1 MGPGALARVLGPL
14 GKLFPAANF
23 PDLLVGLEMSDDAA
37 VYRISDDLAVIQTL
51 DFFTPIVD
59 DPYDYGAI
67 AAANAMSD
75 IYAMGG
81 EVVMALNICGFPPRL
96 PVEIVGEILRGGAE
110 KVAEAGAV
118 LAGGHT
124 IDDNEPKYGLS
135 VMGFV
140 HPARTL
146 TKAGARPGDMLVL
159 TKALGV
165 GIVTTAAKGDVA
177 SPDHLAEAVA
187 QMKKLN
193 RGAARAAQ
201 AIGVHAAT
209 DITGFGL
216 LGHSYEMAEKS
227 HVCLR
232 FRVDKL
238 PFVAGAKAYAEQW
251 LFPAGSCN
259 NQRFY
264 GEHVSFAEGVSEEM
278 QNLLFT
284 PETSGGLLIAVPQ
297 ERVGRLTEVLIDS
310 GVDSWIVGDVVP
322 GAGVQVVS

>member
-1 MGPGALARVLGPL
+1 
-14 GKLFPAANF
+14 
-23 PDLLVGLEMSDDAA
+23 
-37 VYRISDDLAVIQTL
+37 VIQTL

-140 HPARTL
+140 HPARIL
-146 TKAGARPGDMLVL
+146 TKAGARPGDVLVL